1 MLAREAGKPEPLEPV
16 YVWDLIVRLTHWLI
30 VLSMIVL
37 AITGIDIARPFLDSG
52 AGTGKFTTGWVKIV
66 HSYTAI
72 VFSLAVGARIVWMF
86 LGPRR
91 SGWRQFVPTSRRRL
105 NGLRDSLAFY
115 LMLRARPPYAVGH
128 NPLAGLTYVAV
139 FGLYLVIIATGF
151 ALYSISAYTSYMSM
165 WKFLLPLFGGAQGA
179 RWLHHVTMWLLIGFV
194 VHHVFSAILTSRVEK
209 NGVLDSIFSGYKF
222 LPRGGQRND
231 DV

>member
-1 MLAREAGKPEPLEPV
+1 MLAREVTTPEPLEPV

-30 VLSMIVL
+30 VMSMIVL
-37 AITGIDIARPFLDSG
+37 TITGIDMSRPFLDSG
-52 AGTGKFTTGWVKIV
+52 VGTGKFTTGWVKIV
-66 HSYTAI
+66 HYYSAI
-72 VFSLAVGARIVWMF
+72 VFSLAVGSRILWMF

-105 NGLRDSLAFY
+105 RGLVESLGFY
-115 LMLRARPPYAVGH
+115 VMARPKPPYAVGH

-139 FGLYLVIIATGF
+139 FGLYLITILTGF
-151 ALYSISAYTSYMSM
+151 ALYSVSAYTSYMSM
-165 WKFLLPLFGGAQGA
+165 WHFLLPLFGGPQGA
-179 RWLHHVTMWLLIGFV
+179 RWLHHVSMWLLIGFA
-194 VHHVFSAILTSRVEK
+194 VHHVFSAVLTSRVEK

-222 LPRGGQRND
+222 LPRSGERND